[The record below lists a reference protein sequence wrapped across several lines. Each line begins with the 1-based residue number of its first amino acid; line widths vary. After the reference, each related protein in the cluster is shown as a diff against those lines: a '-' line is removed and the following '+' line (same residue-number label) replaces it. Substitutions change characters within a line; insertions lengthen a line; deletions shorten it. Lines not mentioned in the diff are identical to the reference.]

1 MDDGDKGVLSPNH
14 RFISS
19 RVIIL
24 LLLVIVERECV
35 QLLEVKEF
43 SKRHVQRA
51 CDLVQ
56 VHDAGVLR
64 SAVDDIVDR
73 RLAHVAHP
81 GELIDRDPA
90 LFAQAA
96 DAPRIDFTI
105 YHVENSHTIIVTR
118 IRLIQ

>member
-19 RVIIL
+19 LVIIL

-35 QLLEVKEF
+35 QLLEVEELGEG
-43 SKRHVQRA
+43 HVQRA

-56 VHDAGVLR
+56 VHDAGIAN
-64 SAVDDIVDR
+64 SAVDNVVYR

-81 GELIDRDPA
+81 SELVDRDPA
-90 LFAQAA
+90 LLAQAA
-96 DAPRIDFTI
+96 NAFRVDFAVG
-105 YHVENSHTIIVTR
+105 HKNNSHTIMIT
-118 IRLIQ
+118 